1 MLNYSKLW
9 MLLESRG
16 MKKTDLSKNKVISTV
31 TLAKLSKNETISS
44 DTIEKIC
51 EFLDCQP
58 ADIME
63 YISEKQM
70 KQVEQQFDTMTKAIA
85 EQLKARGVSEEMFAT
100 MLRQSMGQIVQ
111 NMYNGGTKSIGEI
124 NEQIVQDTLGKEE

>member
-1 MLNYSKLW
+1 MLSYNKLW
-9 MLLESRG
+9 VLLESRG

-58 ADIME
+58 SDIME
-63 YISEKQM
+63 YISDKQM
-70 KQVEQQFDTMTKAIA
+70 KKTAEQFDNLNRALMEQIKA
-85 EQLKARGVSEEMFAT
+85 QGVSEEQFAT
-100 MLRQSMGQIVQ
+100 MMSQI
-111 NMYNGGTKSIGEI
+111 MPDMIKTIYHGGTPMNDIMDKVIDANKTQSE
-124 NEQIVQDTLGKEE
+124 